1 MPEFPEFEVP
11 QSYET
16 AIVMRGRGEELDREF
31 QFLCAPMAAIHESN
45 RQLLEDPPELLLTV
59 LGMTDLREL
68 RVAQLPDA
76 IFTLLT
82 LEAQSEEASQDTG
95 SILDLVSSPE
105 WLDRRREVDP
115 AAALFA
121 EYLAFADVVPFEQSK
136 MAASSITGLAMKSYS
151 TASTITGL
159 APVPLVLGPHG
170 AVVSAGVLGAGGA
183 VAVVDSVGV
192 VVGMVPK
199 TASAVR
205 AGRRGIGRLIRRPD
219 NPTGQGETPEEPDNP
234 ADQGGRGETAEEREH
249 RITAEQHKIA
259 QETQEAFRQRARRS
273 PRPGPAPLGDDP
285 V

>member
-11 QSYET
+11 QFYET

-45 RQLLEDPPELLLTV
+45 RQLLEDPQELLLTV
-59 LGMTDLREL
+59 LGMTDWRDL

-82 LEAQSEEASQDTG
+82 MEAQSEEASQDTS
-95 SILDLVSSPE
+95 SILDLVSSSE

-151 TASTITGL
+151 KASTITGL

-170 AVVSAGVLGAGGA
+170 AVVSMGVLGVGGV

-192 VVGMVPK
+192 VVGMAPK

-205 AGRRGIGRLIRRPD
+205 AVRRGIGRLIRRPD
-219 NPTGQGETPEEPDNP
+219 HPAGQGETPEEPDDP
-234 ADQGGRGETAEEREH
+234 AGEGETAEEREH
-249 RITAEQHKIA
+249 RRTAEQ
-259 QETQEAFRQRARRS
+259 RQIVDAMRKMLRELEKEI
-273 PRPGPAPLGDDP
+273 PLPGPAPMGDDP